1 MSVSAPCCLV
11 LARAVLPGNE
21 GDGGA
26 APCALASRSPA
37 SPGTGTTSGSRSS
50 RRQMAATPGNSG
62 RRTCMRRATSG
73 SGSTGSSVRPMRCAL
88 RSVVRVLISTRRVG
102 AVPMRRWR
110 RSTRA
115 RPGHRCRSGQGSTSP
130 ARQPTSVWSSVRTTP
145 RAGTTGRCGSRAM
158 RACPGSGSIFHRR
171 CHSSIRSSARH
182 LRVAR
187 RARPAAP
194 PPVTFGTDDGWAT
207 VDIA

>member
-102 AVPMRRWR
+102 AGPCDDGDV
-110 RSTRA
+110 
-115 RPGHRCRSGQGSTSP
+115 RPGHDLDIGADRARARRRLPDNRRLSGRRFERHPGPVQ
-130 ARQPTSVWSSVRTTP
+130 
-145 RAGTTGRCGSRAM
+145 RADVDLARCG
-158 RACPGSGSIFHRR
+158 PVLGVD
-171 CHSSIRSSARH
+171 RSSTVGAIPRFDRVHDTDELHGAPGRRH
-182 LRVAR
+182 PHR
-187 RARPAAP
+187 
-194 PPVTFGTDDGWAT
+194 
-207 VDIA
+207 